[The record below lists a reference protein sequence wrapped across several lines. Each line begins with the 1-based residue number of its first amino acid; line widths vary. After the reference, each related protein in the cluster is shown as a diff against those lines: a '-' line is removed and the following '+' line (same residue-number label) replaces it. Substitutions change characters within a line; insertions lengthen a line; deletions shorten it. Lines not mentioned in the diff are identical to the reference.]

1 MTVLYSKM
9 QKGFYMKSSNKKK
22 IKAAVA
28 IAVSAALAAGC
39 STSHHAYNTTPAPV
53 VTTSENYS
61 AYPSGSGAPSS
72 YTSTESGGATT
83 SANDI
88 VVPLQKEVAHVGTE
102 QVNDGGVRIHKE
114 VKTET
119 VSQPV
124 QVRRETVT
132 VERVPAGS
140 SAAQSGTQNDALNT
154 PFKEGDVTVN
164 LMQEKP
170 MAMTEVVPAGSVVI
184 HKQVTTTPQTVQ
196 TQVRSEEVK
205 AVPVGSGQNVTIS
218 GNLNGSAN
226 EGQGAPGTT
235 YGQTSGGSGI
245 TECSQ
250 LTSASDPT
258 SLAGQSVKFDVKVQK
273 VINDQTLAVGEDS
286 SPVMVRCAQPISG
299 ISAGQTVSVKGVVQK
314 VPSDLSGWDQQ
325 TAQALQGQ
333 KIFVNASSVS
343 Q

>member
-1 MTVLYSKM
+1 
-9 QKGFYMKSSNKKK
+9 MKSSNKKK

-39 STSHHAYNTTPAPV
+39 STEHHAYNTTPAPI

-61 AYPSGSGAPSS
+61 AIPASGAPAT
-72 YTSTESGGATT
+72 YTSTESGGSQQTT

-124 QVRRETVT
+124 QVRRETVS

-140 SAAQSGTQNDALNT
+140 TAAQGTQNDALNT

-170 MAMTEVVPAGSVVI
+170 MVMTEVVPAGSVVI

-196 TQVRSEEVK
+196 TQVRKEDVQ
-205 AVPVGSGQNVTIS
+205 AVPVGSGQNVSIS
-218 GNLNGSAN
+218 GNLNGSGN
-226 EGQGAPGTT
+226 EGMGAPGTA

-258 SLAGQSVKFDVKVQK
+258 SLAGQPVKFDVKVQK

-299 ISAGQTVSVKGVVQK
+299 ISAGQTVNVRGVVQK

-325 TAQALQGQ
+325 TAQAFQGQ